1 MTAVRDLRAPAV
13 AVAPFV
19 ALMWLV
25 AAGVAATA
33 DDYDQASWWLLLV
46 NQLVLV
52 PALVGAAWW
61 LGRRLAGPIGAVV
74 APLAVILVPV
84 LGVLYANEAFRE
96 TYVDRVLTLAVGI
109 ADGWSLAA
117 GALLLVAVA
126 LIVAW
131 GTGRGL
137 VAAGAALGAA
147 VLAVA
152 ACCAGVGLDVSWDAF
167 EANMAGLREF
177 TWSNRLLQWLPLA
190 GAIGVARRSRLA
202 ALSCSAVWFGAFALA
217 WGASPNVDVG
227 DGSFSPSP
235 SSRRC
240 PPSPCSSPRCRCS
253 SRRCRPAWN
262 GSTGGSLPGVEADP
276 VEVRLPVAG
285 DRTGDTPVP
294 EACRCSPRRCGRAR
308 RSGRRRPRSETKS

>member
-1 MTAVRDLRAPAV
+1 MTAVRDFRATAV

-33 DDYDQASWWLLLV
+33 DDYEQASWWLLLV

-96 TYVDRVLTLAVGI
+96 TYVDRVLTLAVGV

-126 LIVAW
+126 LIVQ
-131 GTGRGL
+131 GNRRF
-137 VAAGAALGAA
+137 VAAGAALGVA

-152 ACCAGVGLDVSWDAF
+152 ALSQGVGLEISWDAF

-190 GAIGVARRSRLA
+190 GAIGVARRSPLAALLLGDLVRRVRARLGRLAQRRRRRWLHARRSRPRTARLLLARRLRATPRSDGPNARGRVLGQVGDVQRFRTLDLFLWSRLAIWLA
-202 ALSCSAVWFGAFALA
+202 ALSAPLLI
-217 WGASPNVDVG
+217 
-227 DGSFSPSP
+227 DGVADEV
-235 SSRRC
+235 SRR
-240 PPSPCSSPRCRCS
+240 PDVVERTMSSAP
-253 SRRCRPAWN
+253 
-262 GSTGGSLPGVEADP
+262 
-276 VEVRLPVAG
+276 
-285 DRTGDTPVP
+285 
-294 EACRCSPRRCGRAR
+294 
-308 RSGRRRPRSETKS
+308 